1 MLRMPALL
9 VLLGTTAFC
18 SGSSPGVADPR
29 FAESGFFAIADPRV
43 DYRGGGEVL
52 GLTNARPRFSWKIAE
67 QQSDSSGRNSS
78 VTAMSRGVAQT
89 HYHLELSTSK
99 GSFFFF

>member
-1 MLRMPALL
+1 MLRMLALL
-9 VLLGTTAFC
+9 VLLGTAFC

-52 GLTNARPRFSWKIAE
+52 GLTNARPRFSWKIVE
-67 QQSDSSGRNSS
+67 QQSSGRNSS